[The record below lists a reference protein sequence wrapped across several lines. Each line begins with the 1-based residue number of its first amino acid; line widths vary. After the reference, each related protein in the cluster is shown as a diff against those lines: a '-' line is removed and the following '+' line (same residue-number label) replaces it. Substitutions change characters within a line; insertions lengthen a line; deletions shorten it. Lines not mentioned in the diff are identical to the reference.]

1 MTLSVTPSGAGF
13 VVHRDRDVI
22 SPELALVDPVLAE
35 AARAS
40 LVAPC
45 TAVLDRPRLARPQE
59 MDSFRR
65 AAIALS
71 EAALRNEDE
80 PVRPSSAKRS
90 SWRVLVGVAA
100 VTVLSLL
107 LLDVRVHIGRTPAEA
122 ESQLAVDPDVSAA
135 DTTGSKPQEPPKP
148 RPPGPAARQ
157 PAARRFAWAPTQGAS
172 AYHVELF
179 RRDVRV
185 FAADTKK
192 PQIIVPARWTLN
204 GQRHELSAG
213 EYRWLVWPVVSGV
226 RATSA
231 TVQATL
237 TIPR

>member
-1 MTLSVTPSGAGF
+1 MTLSVTPSRAGF
-13 VVHRDRDVI
+13 VVHRDREVV

-40 LVAPC
+40 LVEPRS
-45 TAVLDRPRLARPQE
+45 AVVDRPKLARAQE
-59 MDSFRR
+59 MDSFRK
-65 AAIALS
+65 AAIPPS
-71 EAALRNEDE
+71 EAALPTENE
-80 PVRPSSAKRS
+80 PVRPSPARQS

-122 ESQLAVDPDVSAA
+122 ESQLAVDPDVSASGTS
-135 DTTGSKPQEPPKP
+135 DSKPQEPQKP
-148 RPPGPAARQ
+148 RPTGPAARQ
-157 PAARRFAWAPTQGAS
+157 PAARRFAWAPTPGAS

-192 PQIIVPARWTLN
+192 PQIIVPARWALN

-226 RATSA
+226 RASSA